1 MAKPKHRI
9 PPQKKAGRSA
19 SKTVHPT
26 IDSIKSPKTDKDNA
40 FQVALD
46 NKNYDLAKKILAENS
61 KNMPEWRRLNLE
73 GLITI
78 SQGDLVATER
88 ILLRSLR
95 HPEAGVKPY
104 KNLVSV
110 YSQMGRLR
118 DALPLAEKAHNMEPE
133 SLEIAL
139 LYINC
144 LLDLAKSDDVIR
156 VANKLLEKNKNQR
169 QLLLAKASALRA
181 GFKPEESSLL
191 VDEIL
196 ELFPNDPTAMRLKAD
211 ILGDTDSVAA
221 VKIYN
226 QAQEIVMKERKK
238 PDIAMNW
245 NSSLHFLRTRDLKR
259 GWEYWELGFDKAV
272 GTMGRNL
279 IPQVKVLPR
288 ADHLDK
294 FDPEKWTLICVEQG
308 IGDQILFLSAMED
321 AIEEW
326 KNLFFVCEAR
336 LKPIIK
342 RSFPKLQVGFP
353 GLLESWTQNSLAK
366 NGFIPLGSLPGR
378 YRPTVESFT
387 NYKKAF
393 LQVNGDLYVQYQKQ
407 LRDLAKGRPIVGISW
422 KGGYWE
428 SQKKAKALGI
438 ENWLPIFE
446 RGALC
451 VNLQY
456 GDTAADE
463 NLIKERGYELVSF
476 PQVDFKSKLDDWLAI
491 SAACDGIISVSTAL
505 VHFAGACGQ
514 KVGIVMPEPQGPWI
528 LGIDDEW
535 SIAYPNV
542 AIFRRN
548 RDESVTELVDRVA
561 KVIVA

>member
-1 MAKPKHRI
+1 MGKPKHRI
-9 PPQKKAGRSA
+9 PPQKKTGQGPAKR
-19 SKTVHPT
+19 VHDP
-26 IDSIKSPKTDKDNA
+26 IDSIIAPTVDKNNP

-46 NKNYDLAKKILAENS
+46 NKNYDLAKEILAKNS
-61 KNMPEWRRLNLE
+61 SQMPEWRRLNLE

-95 HPEAGVKPY
+95 FPEVGVKPY

-110 YSQMGRLR
+110 YTQMGRLR
-118 DALPLAEKAHNMEPE
+118 DALPYGEKAHNMEPDN
-133 SLEIAL
+133 LEIGL

-144 LLDLAKSDDVIR
+144 LLDLAKSEDVIR
-156 VANKLLEKNKNQR
+156 VADKLLIKNKNQR

-181 GFKPEESSLL
+181 GFKPAESTLL
-191 VDEIL
+191 VAEIL
-196 ELFPNDPTAMRLKAD
+196 KLFPNDPTAMRLKAD

-221 VKIYN
+221 VEIYN
-226 QAQEIVMKERKK
+226 QAQEIVMRERKK

-245 NSSLHFLRTRDLKR
+245 NSSLHFLRTRDFKR
-259 GWEYWELGFDKAV
+259 GWDYWELGFDKAV

-288 ADHLDK
+288 ADKLDK

-326 KNLFFVCEAR
+326 KNLLFVCEAR
-336 LKPIIK
+336 LKPIIT
-342 RSFPKLQVGFP
+342 RSFPKLQVGLP
-353 GLLESWTQNSLAK
+353 GLLESWTQNSLPK
-366 NGFIPLGSLPGR
+366 NGFMPLGSLPGR
-378 YRPTVESFT
+378 YRPTVESFK
-387 NYKKAF
+387 NYKKPF

-407 LRDLAKGRPIVGISW
+407 LRDIAKGRPIVGISW
-422 KGGYWE
+422 KGGFWE

-456 GDTAADE
+456 GNTAEDE
-463 NLIKERGYELVSF
+463 KIIRDKGYELISF
-476 PQVDFKSKLDDWLAI
+476 PQLDFKTKLDDWLAI

-542 AIFRRN
+542 AIFRRK
-548 RDESVTELVDRVA
+548 RDESVTELVDRIA
-561 KVIVA
+561 KVIVS

>member
-118 DALPLAEKAHNMEPE
+118 DALHLAEKAHNMEPE

-196 ELFPNDPTAMRLKAD
+196 
-211 ILGDTDSVAA
+211 
-221 VKIYN
+221 
-226 QAQEIVMKERKK
+226 
-238 PDIAMNW
+238 
-245 NSSLHFLRTRDLKR
+245 
-259 GWEYWELGFDKAV
+259 
-272 GTMGRNL
+272 
-279 IPQVKVLPR
+279 
-288 ADHLDK
+288 
-294 FDPEKWTLICVEQG
+294 
-308 IGDQILFLSAMED
+308 
-321 AIEEW
+321 
-326 KNLFFVCEAR
+326 
-336 LKPIIK
+336 
-342 RSFPKLQVGFP
+342 
-353 GLLESWTQNSLAK
+353 
-366 NGFIPLGSLPGR
+366 
-378 YRPTVESFT
+378 
-387 NYKKAF
+387 
-393 LQVNGDLYVQYQKQ
+393 
-407 LRDLAKGRPIVGISW
+407 
-422 KGGYWE
+422 
-428 SQKKAKALGI
+428 
-438 ENWLPIFE
+438 
-446 RGALC
+446 
-451 VNLQY
+451 
-456 GDTAADE
+456 
-463 NLIKERGYELVSF
+463 
-476 PQVDFKSKLDDWLAI
+476 
-491 SAACDGIISVSTAL
+491 
-505 VHFAGACGQ
+505 
-514 KVGIVMPEPQGPWI
+514 
-528 LGIDDEW
+528 
-535 SIAYPNV
+535 
-542 AIFRRN
+542 
-548 RDESVTELVDRVA
+548 
-561 KVIVA
+561 

>member
-9 PPQKKAGRSA
+9 PPQKRSGQKA
-19 SKTVHPT
+19 SKTVHSS
-26 IDSIKSPKTDKDNA
+26 IDSIKAPKFDQDNA
-40 FQVALD
+40 FQVALN
-46 NKNYDLAKKILAENS
+46 NKDFDLAKKILHDGS
-61 KNMPEWRRLNLE
+61 KKMPEWRRLNLE

-95 HPEAGVKPY
+95 YPEAGVKPY

-110 YSQMGRLR
+110 YNQMGRLR
-118 DALPLAEKAHNMEPE
+118 DALPLAEKAHKMEPE

-144 LLDLAKSDDVIR
+144 LLDLAKADDVIR
-156 VANKLLEKNKNQR
+156 VADKLLVTNKNQR

-181 GFKPEESSLL
+181 GFRPDESSNL

-196 ELFPNDPTAMRLKAD
+196 KLYPNDPTAMRLKAD

-221 VKIYN
+221 CKIYEE
-226 QAQEIVMKERKK
+226 AQEIVMKERKR

-245 NSSLHFLRTRDLKR
+245 NASLHFLRTRDLKK
-259 GWEYWELGFDKAV
+259 GWDYWELGFDKAV

-294 FDPEKWTLICVEQG
+294 FDPEKWTLVCVEQG

-326 KNLFFVCEAR
+326 KNLFFVCENR
-336 LKPIIK
+336 LKPLIK
-342 RSFPKLQVGFP
+342 RSFPKLQVGLP
-353 GLLESWTQNSLAK
+353 GLLEAWGQNSLPK

-407 LRDLAKGRPIVGISW
+407 LRDIAKGRPIVGISW

-463 NLIKERGYELVSF
+463 NLIKERGYELISF
-476 PQVDFKSKLDDWLAI
+476 PDVDFKVKLDDWLAI
-491 SAACDGIISVSTAL
+491 AAACDGVISVSTAL

-548 RDESVTELVDRVA
+548 RGETVTELVDRVA
-561 KVIVA
+561 KVIVS